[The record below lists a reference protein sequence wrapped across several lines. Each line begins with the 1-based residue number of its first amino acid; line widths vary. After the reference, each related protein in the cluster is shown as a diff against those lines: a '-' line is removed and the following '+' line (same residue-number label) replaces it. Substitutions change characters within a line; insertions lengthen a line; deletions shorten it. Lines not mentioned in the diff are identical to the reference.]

1 MTNRIILKRSSV
13 ANSVPSAGA
22 LEYGELALNYTDG
35 NLFFK
40 TASNAVSLI
49 ASTQTANYS
58 GNVTASYF
66 LGNGALL
73 TGVITSVANIN
84 NGTSNVSVVSSGG
97 NVTVGIGGVANIA
110 EFSTTGANVTGRFHA
125 TGNVS
130 GNNLISDNGIVA
142 PGNVRVGNILTDG
155 YYYAN
160 GAPFSGGGGSGF
172 TTFITETGNLT
183 AASNANVTFNAAN
196 GISVSANTTSS
207 TISVG
212 VLPGLNGDF
221 DFGFVYESTNAG
233 FDMGSIV

>member
-58 GNVTASYF
+58 GNVSANYF

-84 NGTSNVSVVSSGG
+84 NGTSNVTVVSSGG
-97 NVTVGIGGVANIA
+97 NVAIGIGGTGNIAVFSTIGANI
-110 EFSTTGANVTGRFHA
+110 TGLLHA

-130 GNNLISDNGIVA
+130 GGNLVSDNGIVA
-142 PGNVRVGNILTDG
+142 PGNIQVGNILTDG

-160 GAPFSGGGGSGF
+160 GAPFLGSSGF
-172 TTFITETGNLT
+172 ATFITETGNL
-183 AASNANVTFNAAN
+183 ASASNVNVTFNGAP

-207 TISVG
+207 TVSVG
-212 VLPGLNGDF
+212 VLPGLNGTF
-221 DFGFVYESTNAG
+221 DFGFVYETTDAG

>member
-97 NVTVGIGGVANIA
+97 NVTIGIGGTGNIA
-110 EFSTTGANVTGRFHA
+110 VFSTTGANITGLLHV

-130 GNNLISDNGIVA
+130 GGNLVSDNGIVA

-172 TTFITETGNLT
+172 TTFITETGNLL
-183 AASNANVTFNAAN
+183 AASNANVTFNGAP
-196 GISVSANTTSS
+196 GISVSANTASS
-207 TISVG
+207 TVSVG
-212 VLPGLNGDF
+212 VLPGLNGTF
-221 DFGFVYESTNAG
+221 DFGFVYETTDAG

>member
-1 MTNRIILKRSSV
+1 MTNRITLKRSSV
-13 ANSVPSAGA
+13 ANSVPSAVA

-40 TASNAVSLI
+40 TASNAVALI
-49 ASTQTANYS
+49 ASTQTANFT
-58 GNVTASYF
+58 GNVTANYF

-84 NGTSNVSVVSSGG
+84 DGTSNVSVVSSGG
-97 NVTVGIGGVANIA
+97 NVTVGIGGTGNIAVFSTAGANI
-110 EFSTTGANVTGRFHA
+110 TGILNVTGNA
-125 TGNVS
+125 
-130 GNNLISDNGIVA
+130 I
-142 PGNVRVGNILTDG
+142 VGNILTDG

-160 GAPFSGGGGSGF
+160 GAPFSGGSGF
-172 TTFITETGNLT
+172 TTFITGTGNLT
-183 AASNANVTFNAAN
+183 AASNANVTFNAAA

-207 TISVG
+207 TVSVG

>member
-1 MTNRIILKRSSV
+1 MTNRITLKRSSV

-40 TASNAVSLI
+40 TASNAVALI
-49 ASTQTANYS
+49 ASTQTANFT
-58 GNVTASYF
+58 GNVTANYF

-84 NGTSNVSVVSSGG
+84 DGTSNVSVVSSGG
-97 NVTVGIGGVANIA
+97 NVTVGIGGTGNIAVFSTAGANI
-110 EFSTTGANVTGRFHA
+110 TGILNVTGNA
-125 TGNVS
+125 
-130 GNNLISDNGIVA
+130 I
-142 PGNVRVGNILTDG
+142 VGNILTDG

-160 GAPFSGGGGSGF
+160 GTPLGGSGF
-172 TTFITETGNLT
+172 TTFITGTGNLT
-183 AASNANVTFNAAN
+183 AASNANVTFNAAA

-207 TISVG
+207 TVSVG

>member
-1 MTNRIILKRSSV
+1 MSFPITPTNGQQATVNGITYQYASATNSWTRVPGIANTIV
-13 ANSVPSAGA
+13 A
-22 LEYGELALNYTDG
+22 
-35 NLFFK
+35 
-40 TASNAVSLI
+40 
-49 ASTQTANYS
+49 S
-58 GNVTASYF
+58 GNITAANFITAGNVSANYF

-97 NVTVGIGGVANIA
+97 NVTVGVGGTGNIAVFSTAGANI
-110 EFSTTGANVTGRFHA
+110 TGILNVTGNA
-125 TGNVS
+125 
-130 GNNLISDNGIVA
+130 I
-142 PGNVRVGNILTDG
+142 VGNILTDG

-160 GAPFSGGGGSGF
+160 GAPFAGGGGSGF
-172 TTFITETGNLT
+172 TTFITGTGNLT
-183 AASNANVTFNAAN
+183 AASNANVTFNAAA

-207 TISVG
+207 TVSVG

>member
-1 MTNRIILKRSSV
+1 MTNRITLKRSSV
-13 ANSVPSAGA
+13 ANSVPTAGA

-40 TASNAVSLI
+40 TASNAVALI

-58 GNVTASYF
+58 GNVSANYF

-84 NGTSNVSVVSSGG
+84 SGTSNVSVVSSGG
-97 NVTVGIGGVANIA
+97 NVTVGIGGTGNIA
-110 EFSTTGANVTGRFHA
+110 EFSTTGANIIGRFHA

-130 GNNLISDNGIVA
+130 GGNLVSNNGITA
-142 PGNVRVGNILTDG
+142 PGNVRVGNVLTDG

-160 GAPFSGGGGSGF
+160 GAPFSGGSGF
-172 TTFITETGNLT
+172 TTFITGTGNLT
-183 AASNANVTFNAAN
+183 AASNVNVTFNAAN

-207 TISVG
+207 TVSVG
-212 VLPGLNGDF
+212 VLPGLNGTF

>member
-1 MTNRIILKRSSV
+1 MAFPISPTNGDQTTVNGITYQYASATNSWTRVPGIANTIV
-13 ANSVPSAGA
+13 A
-22 LEYGELALNYTDG
+22 
-35 NLFFK
+35 
-40 TASNAVSLI
+40 
-49 ASTQTANYS
+49 S
-58 GNVTASYF
+58 GNITAANFITAGNVSANYF

-125 TGNVS
+125 TGNVG
-130 GNNLISDNGIVA
+130 GNNLLADNGIVA
-142 PGNVRVGNILTDG
+142 PGNARVGNILTDG

-160 GAPFSGGGGSGF
+160 GAPFSGGSGF

-221 DFGFVYESTNAG
+221 DFGFVYETTDAG

>member
-1 MTNRIILKRSSV
+1 MTNRITLKRSSV
-13 ANSVPSAGA
+13 ANSVPSAVT

-40 TASNAVSLI
+40 TASNAVALI
-49 ASTQTANYS
+49 ASTQTANFT
-58 GNVTASYF
+58 GNVTANYF

-97 NVTVGIGGVANIA
+97 NVTVGIGGTGNIAVFSTAGANI
-110 EFSTTGANVTGRFHA
+110 TGILNVTGNA
-125 TGNVS
+125 
-130 GNNLISDNGIVA
+130 I
-142 PGNVRVGNILTDG
+142 VGNILTDG

-160 GAPFSGGGGSGF
+160 GAPFSGGSGF
-172 TTFITETGNLT
+172 TTFITGTGNLT
-183 AASNANVTFNAAN
+183 AASNANVTFNAAA

-207 TISVG
+207 TVSVG